1 MGKTYRKES
10 CKDSIM
16 KMRMKATAYKTL
28 SIGKNKNK
36 YNAKKTTVDGI
47 VFDSI
52 IEGNRYCELKLLQR
66 AGQISDLKWQV
77 PFVLFEKSEHGRKL
91 VYKADFTYMQN
102 GQLVVEDTKSK
113 ATKTQVY
120 KLKKRILAEKYGIV
134 IKEVFG

>member
-1 MGKTYRKES
+1 
-10 CKDSIM
+10 
-16 KMRMKATAYKTL
+16 MKATAYKTL

>member
-1 MGKTYRKES
+1 
-10 CKDSIM
+10 
-16 KMRMKATAYKTL
+16 MRVKATAYKTL
-28 SIGKNKNK
+28 NIGTNKNK

-77 PFVLFEKSEHGRKL
+77 PFVLFEKSKYGRKL

-120 KLKKRILAEKYGIV
+120 LLKKRILAEKYGIE

>member
-1 MGKTYRKES
+1 MDDSKGRKIVEHTKRGKARGVFTYRS
-10 CKDSIM
+10 
-16 KMRMKATAYKTL
+16 
-28 SIGKNKNK
+28 NKNK
-36 YNAKKTTVDGI
+36 YNAKRTTVDGI

-52 IEGNRYCELKLLQR
+52 LESNRYCELKLLQR
-66 AGQISDLKWQV
+66 VGQISDLKWQV
-77 PFVLFEKSEHGRKL
+77 PFVLFEKSEHGRKI

-102 GQLVVEDTKSK
+102 GTLIVEDTKSP